1 MGVPSPESPPSPDGE
16 VISVLQP
23 PPSGHAKCVTCPKV
37 EPLGKLF
44 SCGQCLSCYLKKP
57 LHLRPS
63 RPFRK
68 NALLLKERCCRRL
81 AANRATYLAQR
92 MARITAQMQKK

>member
-1 MGVPSPESPPSPDGE
+1 MGVPSPESPPSPDGK

-23 PPSGHAKCVTCPKV
+23 PPPGHAKCVSCPKV

-44 SCGQCLSCYLKKP
+44 SCGQCLSCYLKDAR
-57 LHLRPS
+57 HLRPS

-68 NALLLKERCCRRL
+68 NAMLPKRRL
-81 AANRATYLAQR
+81 AANRPTHLAQR
-92 MARITAQMQKK
+92 MARITAQMQKKC